1 MMRFRH
7 VIIPSGALA
16 MVALAGSLAMAQ
28 APEGR
33 GGGQRGAAPPEPHN
47 LKVLPTSTTTAQ
59 ILPIMRAFSAALGT
73 NCGYCHVW
81 TGPGLPTNDYASD
94 EKPAKEIARAMMRM
108 ATAANETIAAATK
121 KPADQQTR
129 VQCMTCHR
137 GEAIPKLPPPAPPAG
152 AAPGGGAPPAG
163 GGRQ

>member
-7 VIIPSGALA
+7 VVGALV
-16 MVALAGSLAMAQ
+16 MVALAGSLALAQ

-47 LKVLPTSTTTAQ
+47 LKVLPASTTTAN
-59 ILPIMRAFSAALGT
+59 ILPIMRNFSAALGT

-94 EKPAKEIARAMMRM
+94 EKPAKEVARVMMRM
-108 ATAANETIAAATK
+108 ATGVNEQLAAAIK
-121 KPADQQTR
+121 KPADQLTR

-137 GEAIPKLPPPAPPAG
+137 GAAIPTLPPPAPAG
-152 AAPGGGAPPAG
+152 AAPAPAPPPAG
-163 GGRQ
+163 R

>member
-7 VIIPSGALA
+7 VVGALA
-16 MVALAGSLAMAQ
+16 VVALAGSLAMAQ

-47 LKVLPTSTTTAQ
+47 LKVLPTSTTTADN
-59 ILPIMRAFSAALGT
+59 LPIMRNFSAALGT

-81 TGPGLPTNDYASD
+81 TGAGLPTNDYASD
-94 EKPAKEIARAMMRM
+94 EKPAKEVARAMMRM
-108 ATAANETIAAATK
+108 AGTINQTLAANIK
-121 KPADQQTR
+121 KPANEITR

-137 GEAIPKLPPPAPPAG
+137 GAAIPTLPPPAPAG
-152 AAPGGGAPPAG
+152 AAPAAGAPPAG
-163 GGRQ
+163 R